1 VRHRKEHDPDDQ
13 HEFPGGHRAARGK
26 AAGSAGHLAV
36 AGTRRPRSS
45 IPRAAVEARC
55 LGMGRTRARAHPE
68 SLRSPATVVS
78 IRARPAVADWTGCA
92 GAGRK
97 ALLVP
102 DVLTPS
108 AEAASRTRAGRD

>member
-68 SLRSPATVVS
+68 SLRSPATAVS
-78 IRARPAVADWTGCA
+78 IRARSASAGWGWMRRCRAEGSASARCA
-92 GAGRK
+92 YAIGRGGIPY
-97 ALLVP
+97 A
-102 DVLTPS
+102 
-108 AEAASRTRAGRD
+108 RRA